1 MVYHILC
8 EVDPKREEELDNFLR
23 DKMKK
28 FWLAQPGVSR
38 FHIFGDHLAA
48 SVERIITIEIGN
60 FGNLD
65 KILVLDERKA
75 LRSELMQIATNVTS
89 RVLEIIE

>member
-8 EVDPKREEELDNFLR
+8 EVDPKREEELDRFLC

-38 FHIFGDHLAA
+38 FHAFRDFADNKF
-48 SVERIITIEIGN
+48 ERIIMIEVGDFGN
-60 FGNLD
+60 FD
-65 KILVLDERKA
+65 KILILDERKA
-75 LRSELMQIATNVTS
+75 LRSELMQIATSITS

>member
-8 EVDPKREEELDNFLR
+8 EVEPGREEALDRFLC

-38 FHIFGDHLAA
+38 FHVFGDHLANKL
-48 SVERIITIEIGN
+48 ERIVTIEVGT

-65 KILVLDERKA
+65 KILILDERKA
-75 LRSELMQIATNVTS
+75 LRAELMQLASGVTS
-89 RVLEIIE
+89 RILEIIE

>member
-8 EVDPKREEELDNFLR
+8 EVDPKREEELDRFLC

-38 FHIFGDHLAA
+38 FHVFGDHLAA
-48 SVERIITIEIGN
+48 SVERIITIEVGN

-65 KILVLDERKA
+65 KILILDERKA
-75 LRSELMQIATNVTS
+75 LRSELTQIATTVTS
-89 RVLEIIE
+89 RILEIIE

>member
-8 EVDPKREEELDNFLR
+8 EVVPGREEALDHFLCG
-23 DKMKK
+23 KMKK

-38 FHIFGDHLAA
+38 FHVFGDHLANKL
-48 SVERIITIEIGN
+48 ERIITIEVGN

-65 KILVLDERKA
+65 KILILDERKA
-75 LRSELMQIATNVTS
+75 LRSELMQLATGVTS
-89 RVLEIIE
+89 RILEIIE

>member
-8 EVDPKREEELDNFLR
+8 EVDPKREEELDRFLR

-38 FHIFGDHLAA
+38 FHVFGDHLAA
-48 SVERIITIEIGN
+48 AVERIITIEVGN

-65 KILVLDERKA
+65 KILILDERKA

-89 RVLEIIE
+89 RILEIIE

>member
-8 EVDPKREEELDNFLR
+8 EVDPKREEELDRFLC

-38 FHIFGDHLAA
+38 FHVFRDHIDKK
-48 SVERIITIEIGN
+48 VERIITIEIGD
-60 FGNLD
+60 FGNFD
-65 KILVLDERKA
+65 KILILDERKD
-75 LRSELMQIATNVTS
+75 LRSELLTLVKNVTS